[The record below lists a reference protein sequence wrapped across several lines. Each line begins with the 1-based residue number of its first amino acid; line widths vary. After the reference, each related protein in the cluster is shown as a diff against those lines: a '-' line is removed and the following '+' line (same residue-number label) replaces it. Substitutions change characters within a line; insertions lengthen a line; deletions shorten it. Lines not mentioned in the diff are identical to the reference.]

1 MSLPCFPDLTT
12 PSPWAQWQ
20 RLAPRLA
27 PTAPLTPLTSGDT
40 STLRLPGPEAQRGP
54 EAGQLSIILP
64 NRLQDWAGHWQW
76 ELKRSQGTEAF
87 SDAPAGETN
96 K

>member
-1 MSLPCFPDLTT
+1 MSLPCFLDLTT

-40 STLRLPGPEAQRGP
+40 STLRLPGPEAQQGP

-64 NRLQDWAGHWQW
+64 TRLQDGGRSLAVGVETQPGHRGLQRRPGW
-76 ELKRSQGTEAF
+76 R
-87 SDAPAGETN
+87 N